1 MLLTAFLSLLMASH
15 WAPMVVPSLAVVVL
29 AVVRPEAASR
39 AWVWWVMAAVWLVA
53 LVAFPDHMEDHVLL
67 FAVWLVALAICL
79 GGDPAA
85 FSRAAAWQ
93 ARVLI
98 GVVFCAAVL
107 WKLWF
112 GEFLSGG
119 MLRTYMIV
127 DSRFGALAWLTG
139 VDSERLTDDR
149 AAAKDILNGADVT
162 LSLSA
167 SDLSTAAIALAAV
180 ATLVIEIL
188 IVAAHL
194 APDSSRLA
202 RLRLPSIV
210 AFGLVTYSVVPVLP
224 FAALLGLLT
233 VVIAGWR
240 REVMWVFPALVAVA
254 AVRLVTLGL

>member
-127 DSRFGALAWLTG
+127 DSRFGPLAWLTG
-139 VDSERLTDDR
+139 VDSERLT
-149 AAAKDILNGADVT
+149 AAGPPRRT
-162 LSLSA
+162 S
-167 SDLSTAAIALAAV
+167 STAQTSRSPSAHRTSALR
-180 ATLVIEIL
+180 
-188 IVAAHL
+188 
-194 APDSSRLA
+194 PSPSRPSPPWSSRSSSWPPISRPTPA
-202 RLRLPSIV
+202 V
-210 AFGLVTYSVVPVLP
+210 
-224 FAALLGLLT
+224 
-233 VVIAGWR
+233 WR
-240 REVMWVFPALVAVA
+240 
-254 AVRLVTLGL
+254 G